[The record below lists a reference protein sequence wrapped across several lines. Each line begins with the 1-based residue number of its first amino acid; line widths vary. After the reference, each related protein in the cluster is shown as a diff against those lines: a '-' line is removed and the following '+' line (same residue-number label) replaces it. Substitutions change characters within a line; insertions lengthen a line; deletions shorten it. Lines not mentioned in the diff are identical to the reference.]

1 MSFGQAIANGFKK
14 YASWKGRATRSEFWF
29 WTLFVV
35 IVQIPFSIIYNI
47 SSQGALQAAMTAGDQ
62 GAFLAALFGPTYWL
76 LVLVSLV
83 FFLPSLAVLIRRLHD
98 LDRSG
103 GWYWII
109 LVPFAGS
116 IVLLVFTLLP
126 GTPGKNRFDA

>member
-47 SSQGALQAAMTAGDQ
+47 TSQSALQSAIAEGNQ
-62 GAFLAALFGPTYWL
+62 GAFLAALVGPTYWL

-103 GWYWII
+103 GWYWIL

-126 GTPGKNRFDA
+126 GTPGKNRFDV

>member
-35 IVQIPFSIIYNI
+35 IVQIPFSIIYFVTSQTALQSAIASGN
-47 SSQGALQAAMTAGDQ
+47 QGAA
-62 GAFLAALFGPTYWL
+62 LAALVGPTYWL

-103 GWYWII
+103 GWYWIL

-126 GTPGKNRFDA
+126 GTPGKNRFDV

>member
-35 IVQIPFSIIYNI
+35 IVQSPFSIIYFVTSQTALQSAIASGN
-47 SSQGALQAAMTAGDQ
+47 QGAA
-62 GAFLAALFGPTYWL
+62 LAALVGPTYWL

-103 GWYWII
+103 GWYWIL

-126 GTPGKNRFDA
+126 GTPGKNRFDV